1 MKALGRYIAD
11 DRPGWEA
18 SLVGDRVG
26 LQILV
31 LLAATLS
38 LAHVAYFVGIGLSA
52 IIPATAFAVACL
64 TGFAVPGIPGPGC
77 GLSRFAAF
85 LAFPAVFICSLA
97 VASFYYDVSFDGQ
110 LYHQDAILRLVRG
123 WNPLLETGPSWHE
136 KVTEH
141 YPKAGWIIAASIQCA
156 TGNIETGKALN
167 ILLVVASFFV
177 ARRALATTGLVPARG
192 TTLVALLLA
201 LNPVSIYQLF
211 SFMADGCLASLLV
224 ILVGQ
229 MIILVRDPSRRDAV
243 QLGIAAVL
251 LGNVKYTGLVYLF
264 VLGVPWLLFFLWK
277 RRDLTKSVLLSA
289 GIIMFLTVVLFGYNP
304 YVVNTVHHGD
314 PLYPMLSEEGRDFES
329 GQVND
334 AFYRKG
340 RLEKFALSLFAQSRN
355 SIKDHPVLKAPFS
368 VSSGEALAFTTW
380 DIRFAGWGPL
390 FSGALVI
397 ALVMMAFLWKQRRD
411 AFRIGVVVIIWLLI
425 SVFIF
430 PEPWWA
436 RFVPQ
441 LWFLPVAV
449 LALSYTVPGRWMVTL
464 RRALTATLSLNI
476 AFVAFFYLG
485 AETWGSL
492 YIREQ
497 MAILSELSEKAPLP
511 VRFQLYPSNG
521 ERLMAAGVRFQAVR
535 TLPCDRPVFFDRV
548 GRERSSTA
556 TLICVEQDDYARLE
570 ASRLAVLRD
579 WRNRFVSDVVP
590 GGKTTDGTPLIQEA
604 RR

>member
-1 MKALGRYIAD
+1 MKALGRYFTD

-18 SLVGDRVG
+18 SLAGDRIA

-31 LLAATLS
+31 FLAATLS

-52 IIPATAFAVACL
+52 IIPVTAFAVACL
-64 TGFAVPGIPGPGC
+64 TGFAVPGIPGPGR
-77 GLSRFAAF
+77 GLSRFMAIA
-85 LAFPAVFICSLA
+85 AFPAVFVLSLA
-97 VASFYYDVSFDGQ
+97 VARFFYDVSFDGQ
-110 LYHQDAILRLVRG
+110 LYHQDSILRLVGG

-141 YPKAGWIIAASIQCA
+141 YPKAGWIIAASLQCA
-156 TGNIETGKALN
+156 TANIETGKALN
-167 ILLVVASFFV
+167 TLLLVASFFV
-177 ARRALATTGLVPARG
+177 ARRALATTEIVPARG
-192 TTLVALLLA
+192 RTLVALLVA

-251 LGNVKYTGLVYLF
+251 LGNVKYTGLVYLL

-277 RRDLTKSVLLSA
+277 RRDLAKSVLLSA
-289 GIIMFLTVVLFGYNP
+289 GIVAFLTVFLLGYNP
-304 YVVNTVHHGD
+304 YVVNMVHHGD
-314 PLYPMLSEEGRDFES
+314 PLYPMLSDEGRDFQA
-329 GQVND
+329 GQVSD
-334 AFYRKG
+334 EFYRKG
-340 RLEKFALSLFAQSRN
+340 RLEKFALSLFAESRN
-355 SIKDHPVLKAPFS
+355 SIKDPPVLKVPFS
-368 VSSGEALAFTTW
+368 VRSGEALAFTTW
-380 DIRFAGWGPL
+380 DARFAGWGPL
-390 FSGALVI
+390 FSGAI
-397 ALVMMAFLWKQRRD
+397 AISIVMMAFLWRRRPD
-411 AFRIGVVVIIWLLI
+411 AFRIGMIVAVWLLF
-425 SVFIF
+425 SVFVF

-449 LALSYTVPGRWMVTL
+449 LVLSYPVPGRWMVTL

-485 AETWGSL
+485 AETWSSL

-497 MAILSELSEKAPLP
+497 MAIFSELSEKAPLA
-511 VRFQLYPSNG
+511 VRFQSYPSNG
-521 ERLMAAGVRFQAVR
+521 ERLRAAGVRFQAVK
-535 TLPCDRPVFFDRV
+535 TQPCDRPVFFDRV

-556 TLICVEQDDYARLE
+556 TLICVDQDDYARLE

-590 GGKTTDGTPLIQEA
+590 GGKTTDGTALIQEA

>member
-1 MKALGRYIAD
+1 MKALGRYSAD

-18 SLVGDRVG
+18 SLAGDRIA

-31 LLAATLS
+31 FLAATLS
-38 LAHVAYFVGIGLSA
+38 LAHVAYLFGMGLSA
-52 IIPATAFAVACL
+52 FIPAAAFALACL
-64 TGFAVPGIPGPGC
+64 SGFALPGLPSTDR
-77 GLSRFAAF
+77 GLSRLAAITI
-85 LAFPAVFICSLA
+85 FPTILIFSLA
-97 VASFYYDVSFDGQ
+97 VATFFYDVSFDGQ

-123 WNPLLETGPSWHE
+123 WNPLLETGPSAHA
-136 KVTEH
+136 KVAEH
-141 YPKAGWIIAASIQCA
+141 YPKASWIIAASLQCA

-177 ARRALATTGLVPARG
+177 ARRALGTTGFMPARG

-229 MIILVRDPSRRDAV
+229 MIILTHALSRWDAL
-243 QLGIAAVL
+243 QLCIAAVL
-251 LGNVKYTGLVYLF
+251 LGNVKYTGLVYQF

-277 RRDLTKSVLLSA
+277 WRDRAKAVFLSA
-289 GIIMFLTVVLFGYNP
+289 GVILLLTVFVFGYNP

-314 PLYPMLSEEGRDFES
+314 PLYPMLSDEGRDFQA
-329 GQVND
+329 GQVSD
-334 AFYRKG
+334 EFYRKG
-340 RLEKFALSLFAQSRN
+340 RLEKFAMSLFAQSRN
-355 SIKDHPVLKAPFS
+355 STTDAPALKVPFS
-368 VSSGEALAFTTW
+368 VSAGEALAFTTW
-380 DIRFAGWGPL
+380 DTRFAGWGPL

-411 AFRIGVVVIIWLLI
+411 AFRIGVVVILWLLI

-449 LALSYTVPGRWMVTL
+449 LALSYPVPGRRMVTL

-485 AETWGSL
+485 AETWSSL
-492 YIREQ
+492 YMREQ

-521 ERLMAAGVRFQAVR
+521 ERLRAAGVRFQAVK
-535 TLPCDRPVFFDRV
+535 TQPCDRPVFFDRA
-548 GRERSSTA
+548 GRERSLTA
-556 TLICVEQDDYARLE
+556 TLICANRDDYARRE